1 MPVEDSRVITG
12 SWPRRTTM
20 LGRPVRQGNLSLPLH
35 VGLERCTA
43 PQLGVDGRAFSDEL
57 FAIAAG
63 SPSFISQRI
72 QPPFQR
78 RA

>member
-1 MPVEDSRVITG
+1 
-12 SWPRRTTM
+12 M
-20 LGRPVRQGNLSLPLH
+20 LGRPVRQGTLSLALH
-35 VGLERCTA
+35 VGLEHCTA
-43 PQLGVDGRAFSDEL
+43 PQLGVDGRAFFDEP

-72 QPPFQR
+72 QATFQR